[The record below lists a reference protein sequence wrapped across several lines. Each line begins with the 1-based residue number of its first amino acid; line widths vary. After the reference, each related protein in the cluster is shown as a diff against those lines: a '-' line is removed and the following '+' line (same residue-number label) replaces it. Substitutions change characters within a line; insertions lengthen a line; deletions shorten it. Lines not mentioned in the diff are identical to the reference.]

1 MTICLKILQ
10 FTHEKMADKMK
21 ENPRPGVVRNT
32 VGGVN
37 LYKDI
42 RIDYSSDQELVYHIQ
57 AHERQGLHQ

>member
-1 MTICLKILQ
+1 M
-10 FTHEKMADKMK
+10 HEKMANKMK

-42 RIDYSSDQELVYHIQ
+42 RIDYSSDQELVYHVHVRLASMKIP
-57 AHERQGLHQ
+57 AKNLSMSIF